1 MIKLRKNAERRI
13 RKGHLWVFSNEIA
26 SPDVADLNPGE
37 IHELFDSSEHFL
49 GMVYSNPKSLIT
61 ARIVS
66 KERIDID
73 HSFIRSRIQEANE
86 RRLNICRGNNAY
98 RLFYGES
105 DLIPGLII
113 DRYGD
118 HYVIQGSTSGVD
130 AMLDLIV
137 EAVVDLFK
145 PESVFIRN
153 DSPIRDLEGIHR
165 EKKLAYGKLPE
176 RIEISLNGLKF
187 VVDVENGQK
196 TGFFL
201 DQEFNRVCLEKYLPP
216 NARVLDLFCYSGA
229 WGIHAAAR
237 SMCRVLAVDSSNS
250 ALDIANINSEI
261 NGVKERV
268 EFLKS
273 DCIDFLKKNN
283 DFWDVVIADP
293 PAYIKSKSKLAEGRK
308 GYLDLNKRALMRLKP
323 GGFLVTCSCSHHLTL
338 DDFQDLALTASIQ
351 TSRNLRIMEVL
362 GQGPD
367 HPCLLAMPET
377 RYLKVLICQVV

>member
-1 MIKLRKNAERRI
+1 MIKLRKNAEKRI

-37 IHELFDSSEHFL
+37 IHELFDSSDRFL

-66 KERIDID
+66 RDRSAID
-73 HSFIRSRIQEANE
+73 HSFIRSRIQAANE
-86 RRLNICRGNNAY
+86 RRTNICRGNNAY

-113 DRYGD
+113 DRYDD
-118 HYVIQGSTSGVD
+118 HYVIQGSTAGVD
-130 AMLDLIV
+130 ALLDYIV

-153 DSPIRDLEGIHR
+153 DSPIRDLEGISR
-165 EKKLAYGKLPE
+165 EKKLVYGKLPE
-176 RIEISLNGLKF
+176 RIEVILNGLKF

-201 DQEFNRVCLEKYLPP
+201 DQEFNRAGFVKYLAP

-237 SMCRVLAVDSSNS
+237 AMCRVLAIDSSNN

-261 NGVKERV
+261 NRVQERID
-268 EFLKS
+268 FIKS

-283 DFWDVVIADP
+283 EVWDAVIADP
-293 PAYIKSKSKLAEGRK
+293 PAYIKSKSKLAEGKK

-323 GGFLVTCSCSHHLTL
+323 GGFLITCSCSHHLTM
-338 DDFQDLALTASIQ
+338 DDFLDLVLTASLQ
-351 TSRNLRIMEVL
+351 TSRSLRIMEVL

-377 RYLKVLICQVV
+377 RYLKVLVCQVV